1 MGAYKILHPLG
12 NNSLK
17 TPKPRGALVWPHN
30 MSHLGGGSILRDP
43 NITCLLGAH
52 PKIQVVTDV
61 FEEAPDHG
69 SQVDDM
75 GGLVPFKQGFGL
87 RGTPGV
93 RNFGVQWGQTE
104 QTGGFPS
111 ANPRG
116 QLTSSRRLWRTQR
129 STPRPAAPL
138 HQPPPSQWLFPP
150 NRCHPS
156 PGCAWSPV
164 PLPPLW
170 PKPCGV
176 TWGHLGVHLAMDH

>member
-1 MGAYKILHPLG
+1 MLHPLG

-17 TPKPRGALVWPHN
+17 TPKPRGPLVWPHN